1 MTEYDLSAMR
11 DALPRQAAE
20 ILAEMGIAQ
29 ADFSGLFQTSFSD
42 VLRAV
47 TGVVR
52 GAMREPVAFF
62 SAGCG
67 LLLLLGLFS
76 AAGKPDG
83 KPSQLRTFLA
93 ALFLVTAS
101 SVPLHS
107 VLADAVAALR
117 TCSTFL
123 CTLIPILAAV
133 IAAAGNPV
141 LSVVWHTA
149 VFTAAQTVAAT
160 ASGFMAPCCGMV
172 AGVGIFDSLLPQMQF
187 GDLAGKIRKT
197 AIWVFSSAATLFTTF
212 LSLKGI
218 LAGAADSLAA
228 KGIKLAVSS
237 FIPVVGAQLSE
248 AYASVVGRR
257 ICRGGGMRRY
267 AADGSGDP
275 ALDRIAAALAS
286 RRFGAGA
293 EKRGLSF
300 FRVCRSAVRA
310 ARVSAFCD
318 RSVCTVFGDHF
329 DDQGGDMMQTL
340 SGLLA
345 GVCFA
350 AALGGLIHLLS
361 PGGSTERLLHLMIAL
376 FVIAAAAVPFKGAA
390 RNILAKNEPMSTDA
404 AVQAVLDNA
413 ERALE
418 QAARRVLE
426 KYGCA
431 DAEITVAVYAEN
443 GEVHAA
449 DFSVYG
455 AAETKVQEIAHEIF
469 ELTGEMPN
477 VYAASA
483 ARDRE

>member
-1 MTEYDLSAMR
+1 
-11 DALPRQAAE
+11 
-20 ILAEMGIAQ
+20 
-29 ADFSGLFQTSFSD
+29 
-42 VLRAV
+42 
-47 TGVVR
+47 
-52 GAMREPVAFF
+52 
-62 SAGCG
+62 
-67 LLLLLGLFS
+67 
-76 AAGKPDG
+76 
-83 KPSQLRTFLA
+83 
-93 ALFLVTAS
+93 
-101 SVPLHS
+101 
-107 VLADAVAALR
+107 
-117 TCSTFL
+117 
-123 CTLIPILAAV
+123 
-133 IAAAGNPV
+133 
-141 LSVVWHTA
+141 
-149 VFTAAQTVAAT
+149 
-160 ASGFMAPCCGMV
+160 
-172 AGVGIFDSLLPQMQF
+172 
-187 GDLAGKIRKT
+187 
-197 AIWVFSSAATLFTTF
+197 
-212 LSLKGI
+212 
-218 LAGAADSLAA
+218 
-228 KGIKLAVSS
+228 
-237 FIPVVGAQLSE
+237 
-248 AYASVVGRR
+248 
-257 ICRGGGMRRY
+257 
-267 AADGSGDP
+267 
-275 ALDRIAAALAS
+275 
-286 RRFGAGA
+286 
-293 EKRGLSF
+293 
-300 FRVCRSAVRA
+300 
-310 ARVSAFCD
+310 
-318 RSVCTVFGDHF
+318 
-329 DDQGGDMMQTL
+329 MQTL